1 MTSAGWAELAEQGRG
16 VFTALFFMLGAV
28 VGSFCNVCV
37 ARWPHGQSVIKPRSR
52 CPRCLKPIAWYDNIP
67 IISWFILRARC
78 RQCGQPIS
86 YIYPL
91 VELITALLFVA
102 VFLRFGLV
110 PATPVYL
117 AFCAAMV
124 IVTFQDL
131 ADWTI
136 PDEIT
141 LPGIPAG
148 LLIALAGTLLGP
160 ASGLRVV
167 SVLDALG
174 GILLGG
180 GVILAMDRITV
191 WVLRKPGMGF
201 GDVKLLA
208 MIGSLLGWMGAF
220 MTLMLAS
227 VFGSVFGLLLMLRM
241 RIGSEPGLPDPAEPA
256 PSLQRNTGEKQLEGD
271 KQQNAAA
278 LAGDEEEITLE
289 GHYLPFGPWLAAGA
303 LVYLFFG
310 PELIAWYIHRGAVF
324 QGTTVYL
331 P

>member
-1 MTSAGWAELAEQGRG
+1 MTSAGWAELTEQGRG
-16 VFTALFFMLGAV
+16 VFIALFFMLGAV
-28 VGSFCNVCV
+28 VGSFCNVCIS
-37 ARWPHGQSVIKPRSR
+37 RWPHGLSVIKPRSR
-52 CPRCLKPIAWYDNIP
+52 CPKCMKPIAWYDNIP
-67 IISWFILRARC
+67 IVSWFVLRARC
-78 RQCGQPIS
+78 RRCGQPIS
-86 YIYPL
+86 FVYPL

-148 LLIALAGTLLGP
+148 VLLALAGTFLGST
-160 ASGLRVV
+160 SGLRVIN
-167 SVLDALG
+167 VLDALG
-174 GILLGG
+174 GVLLGG
-180 GVILAMDRITV
+180 GIILAMDRVTV

-208 MIGSLLGWMGAF
+208 MVGAFLGWLGAF
-220 MTLMLAS
+220 ATLMLAS
-227 VFGSVFGLLLMLRM
+227 VFGSVFGLLLILLM
-241 RIGSEPGLPDPAEPA
+241 RLQRKSGQDDASETPEPA
-256 PSLQRNTGEKQLEGD
+256 ALGDTGKPDSKGSKKKVSSSAD
-271 KQQNAAA
+271 
-278 LAGDEEEITLE
+278 DEEDITLE
-289 GHYLPFGPWLAAGA
+289 GHYLPFGPWLAVGA

-310 PELIAWYIHRGAVF
+310 PELVAWYLNRGAML

>member
-1 MTSAGWAELAEQGRG
+1 MELAELTQEGRG
-16 VFTALFFMLGAV
+16 IFIVLFFILGAV
-28 VGSFCNVCV
+28 TGSFCNVCV

-52 CPRCLKPIAWYDNIP
+52 CPKCLKPIAWYDNIP
-67 IISWFILRARC
+67 LISWFVLRARC
-78 RQCGQPIS
+78 RHCGQPIS
-86 YIYPL
+86 FVYPL

-117 AFCAAMV
+117 LFCAAMV
-124 IVTFQDL
+124 VVTFQDL

-141 LPGIPAG
+141 LPGIPIG
-148 LLIALAGTLLGP
+148 LLVALLGTFLG
-160 ASGLRVV
+160 AESGFRVT

-174 GILLGG
+174 GVLLGG
-180 GVILAMDRITV
+180 GIILAMDRITV

-208 MIGSLLGWMGAF
+208 MVGAFLGWLGAF
-220 MTLMLAS
+220 ATLMLAS
-227 VFGSVFGLLLMLRM
+227 IFGSVFGLLLIMLM
-241 RIGSEPGLPDPAEPA
+241 RRKQDTTPAQEASAGRQTSESSKTQKEKTDRK
-256 PSLQRNTGEKQLEGD
+256 SLESGEE
-271 KQQNAAA
+271 
-278 LAGDEEEITLE
+278 EEEITIE
-289 GHYLPFGPWLAAGA
+289 GHYLPFGPWLALGA
-303 LVYLFFG
+303 LVYMFFG
-310 PELIAWYIHRGAVF
+310 PELIAWYIHRGAVL

>member
-1 MTSAGWAELAEQGRG
+1 MAPWTL
-16 VFTALFFMLGAV
+16 
-28 VGSFCNVCV
+28 
-37 ARWPHGQSVIKPRSR
+37 VIKPRSR
-52 CPRCLKPIAWYDNIP
+52 CPKCLKPIAWYDNIP
-67 IISWFILRARC
+67 ILSWFVLRARC

-86 YIYPL
+86 FIYPL

-148 LLIALAGTLLGP
+148 LLIALAGTYLGTD
-160 ASGLRVV
+160 SELRVLN
-167 SVLDALG
+167 VLDALG

-191 WVLRKPGMGF
+191 WVLKKPGMGF

-208 MIGSLLGWMGAF
+208 MVGSFLGWLGAF
-220 MTLMLAS
+220 VTLMLAS
-227 VFGSVFGLLLMLRM
+227 VFGSVFGLLMILRM
-241 RIGSEPGLPDPAEPA
+241 RIKTGSGKPA
-256 PSLQRNTGEKQLEGD
+256 PVETVVPGRQDAGKKKTEGTQKQ
-271 KQQNAAA
+271 AASTE
-278 LAGDEEEITLE
+278 DDEEITLE
-289 GHYLPFGPWLAAGA
+289 GHYLPFGPWLALGA

-310 PELIAWYIHRGAVF
+310 PELIAWYIHRGAVL